1 MKNFRQRLFLKCGS
15 RSRMRG
21 VNTHNKFQT
30 PRTLRTGV
38 IKTGEKNT
46 KIKNNFVIFF
56 LRNCWWS
63 APHYE
68 RDQSA
73 DTISDPWGHYDLS

>member
-1 MKNFRQRLFLKCGS
+1 MNNFRRILKQKCGS

-38 IKTGEKNT
+38 MSRIVSGTNKTKKE
-46 KIKNNFVIFF
+46 IFF
-56 LRNCWWS
+56 VDFFFEILVVC
-63 APHYE
+63 P
-68 RDQSA
+68 
-73 DTISDPWGHYDLS
+73 P